1 MVGRLLRQAARLFSE
16 EARTM
21 STNDTRPNKGTD
33 EAALPSNWTETDT
46 AEIARFERDDGAVCR
61 VLTKIPIRP
70 EGATDAIRP
79 NLTEDIQVLYH
90 KEQLPSPSCEIGT
103 YGTEQAGRDAAL
115 AFIRGR
121 CPEHQRQLVTD
132 AVGVPHCPEC
142 TGANE

>member
-1 MVGRLLRQAARLFSE
+1 
-16 EARTM
+16 M

-33 EAALPSNWTETDT
+33 EAALPSNWIETDT

-61 VLTKIPIRP
+61 VVSKIPLRP
-70 EGATDAIRP
+70 DGATDAIRP
-79 NLTEDIQVLYH
+79 HTTEKVRVLFH
-90 KEQLPSPSCEIGT
+90 LEQLPSPSREICT
-103 YGTEQAGRDAAL
+103 EETEQAGHDAAV